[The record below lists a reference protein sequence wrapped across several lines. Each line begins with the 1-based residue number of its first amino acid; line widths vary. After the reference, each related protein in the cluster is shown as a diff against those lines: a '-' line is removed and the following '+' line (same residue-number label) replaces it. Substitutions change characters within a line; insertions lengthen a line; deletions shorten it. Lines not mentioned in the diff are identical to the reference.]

1 MLITLDGVHFRGDMG
16 RAMFTIEHGALNGWF
31 EAPGVRRDAT
41 PRPTGDGVFTAPT
54 YRAGR
59 SVAWSGL
66 VHSTSHAEQRRA
78 FEQLAGMCSGRGLY
92 RLTVQDGTDATW
104 TDVHLLQ
111 APDVTVLAA
120 GRLARYD
127 VEVFAPDP
135 RRYGELRSFSAAD
148 RVYHRGNAP
157 AFPVVTIPNAAAAY
171 TLSSGGKS
179 IVVSGAPAGA
189 THVIDTRTGRLA
201 SSGTIAVGV
210 VTRADSI
217 TIPPGIG
224 QTVAL
229 SPAKAFTTTIA
240 DTFF

>member
-1 MLITLDGVHFRGDMG
+1 MLITLDGVYFRGDMS

-31 EAPGVRRDAT
+31 ESPGVRRDST

-59 SVAWSGL
+59 SVAWTGL
-66 VHSTSHAEQRRA
+66 IHSTSHAEQRRA

-104 TDVHLLQ
+104 ADVQLLQ
-111 APDVTVLAA
+111 APDVTILAA

-135 RRYGELRSFSAAD
+135 RRYGELRSFSSGAT
-148 RVYHRGNAP
+148 VYHRGNAP
-157 AFPVVTIPNAAAAY
+157 AYPVIRIASALAGY
-171 TLSSGGKS
+171 S
-179 IVVSGAPAGA
+179 ITSPAGTFTVAGA
-189 THVIDTRTGRLA
+189 TAGGTHLVDMRTGRVTRNGVLMPGV
-201 SSGTIAVGV
+201 SSGATWPIDPGTGMT
-210 VTRADSI
+210 VTVSGGSASI
-217 TIPPGIG
+217 EVP
-224 QTVAL
+224 
-229 SPAKAFTTTIA
+229 